1 MIVVPVKK
9 IVITPG
15 EDFKIYCKKTDRL
28 QATVV
33 PDEAMFSAKIVWES
47 SNPKFVSVSDDG
59 TIKALRRG
67 TAKITAKTE
76 DGKVSD
82 SINVTV
88 EYSTIQWIIVYILF
102 GWIWYL

>member
-1 MIVVPVKK
+1 M
-9 IVITPG
+9 T
-15 EDFKIYCKKTDRL
+15 E
-28 QATVV
+28 Q
-33 PDEAMFSAKIVWES
+33 
-47 SNPKFVSVSDDG
+47 
-59 TIKALRRG
+59 IKALRRG

-82 SINVTV
+82 SINITV